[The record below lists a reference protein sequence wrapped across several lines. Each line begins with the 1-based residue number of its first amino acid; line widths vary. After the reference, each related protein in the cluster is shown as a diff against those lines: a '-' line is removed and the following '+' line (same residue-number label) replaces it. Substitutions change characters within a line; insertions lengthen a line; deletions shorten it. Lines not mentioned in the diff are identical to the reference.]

1 MAADVTYDL
10 AIGGQ
15 SAGSARRDSDRQLVS
30 LMVNL
35 GMDGTGGRCTAELG
49 DPEYTPPQ
57 AGDPF
62 TVKLAGDNGET
73 RVFTGE
79 VEAVETTATSQ
90 RVMGSDGLVKLAR
103 LDLAQTYE
111 NVNVDFVVQDL
122 MQRAGVEPG
131 NIVKGPKLPSL
142 VLFRGPRALNHLQK
156 LAELCGVDLFTDG
169 SGKAHFAGPDQAGET
184 RTFQYGENVVALKL
198 KKNQPINDGIEVW
211 GEGAAG
217 SKGAEKYYWLA
228 SDLMGVQGKAAL
240 ATDGSVSSGKSGKQP
255 AQYCSGALR
264 SGDAA
269 DAAAQG
275 RMKSV
280 ADRLVQGHIKVFG
293 SPAVMP
299 GDLITVERLPDHHSA
314 KILFEGGK
322 SLRARHVR
330 HLLDMQAGFITR
342 MDF

>member
-1 MAADVTYDL
+1 MVDL
-10 AIGGQ
+10 
-15 SAGSARRDSDRQLVS
+15 S
-30 LMVNL
+30 
-35 GMDGTGGRCTAELG
+35 MDGTGGRCTAELG
-49 DPEYTPPQ
+49 DPEYTQPQ

-73 RVFTGE
+73 QVFKGE

-103 LDLAQTYE
+103 LDLAETYE
-111 NVNVDFVVQDL
+111 NVNVDFIVKDL

-131 NIVKGPKLPSL
+131 KVNKGLKLPSL

-156 LAELCGVDLFTDG
+156 LAQLCGVDLFTDG
-169 SGKAHFAGPDQAGET
+169 SGKAHFAGPDQAGER

-198 KKNQPINDGIEVW
+198 KKNSPINDGIEVW

-228 SDLMGVQGKAAL
+228 ADLSGVQGKAAL
-240 ATDGSVSSGKSGKQP
+240 GTDGSVSSNTSGKQP
-255 AQYCSGALR
+255 AQFCSGALR

-269 DAAAQG
+269 GTAAQS

-280 ADRLVQGHIKVFG
+280 ASRLVQGHIKVFG
-293 SPAVMP
+293 APAVMP
-299 GDLITVERLPDHHSA
+299 GDLIAVEGLPVHHSA
-314 KILFEGGK
+314 KILFEGGS
-322 SLRARHVR
+322 SLRVRRVR